1 MARYCE
7 LRGVSAAPL
16 VLYGASGYAIATAD
30 VFESWVPE
38 PLARV
43 IAYIDDDRGDDGS
56 SIAGAPIISFETWK
70 STYRDIP
77 MFVTI
82 GNPAS
87 RRKLVERV
95 TAAGGRFASFYRI
108 GGPISRD
115 IVVGEGTMILA
126 YASIGAGTVLG
137 RHVHVMPLAA
147 IDAQCTIGDFST
159 LAPMTAVFGRV
170 FIEPGVFVGVG
181 ARIVNESNDVMT
193 IGAGATIAAGA
204 VVLRSVEPGET
215 LAGNP
220 ATDLRSLA
228 KRRSS

>member
-1 MARYCE
+1 MLTAP
-7 LRGVSAAPL
+7 PL
-16 VLYGASGYAIATAD
+16 VLYGSSGYGVAIAD
-30 VFESWVPE
+30 VLESWLPE
-38 PLARV
+38 PVARIV
-43 IAYIDDDRGDDGS
+43 GYIDDVRGDGS
-56 SIAGAPIISFETWK
+56 HIGKVPVMSFATWVATLREISV
-70 STYRDIP
+70 
-77 MFVTI
+77 FVTL
-82 GNPAS
+82 GKPS
-87 RRKLVERV
+87 DKRMLVERV

-137 RHVHVMPLAA
+137 RHVHVMPLAS